1 MGGAVRAVHYVAAG
15 ALAAGLLVWAAHEAW
30 PSREIPVALPLV
42 VTSAYDEWADTLG
55 RREILSD
62 VLERAGITGREYAG
76 FMRATHA
83 LNPRRM
89 KPGLIFE
96 VRRVKGTPV
105 ANRIGGRLDPERH
118 LVMSRLGGD
127 SGWTETVVNVPWTT
141 ERLRTTAVIQ
151 SNLYDALDA
160 AVPDSFLPARE
171 RVALAWAIADV
182 YDWEVDFTR
191 DVRPGDR
198 VEVLIERLQSP
209 EGQKRLGRILAA
221 RVDVAGSPSF
231 AFAFD
236 GPNGSRGFYDD
247 RGRSLRRAF
256 LRAPLR
262 FSHISSRFGGRYHP
276 ILKRWRTHEGT
287 DFAAGYGTPVRATA
301 DGIVTEAGR
310 NGGYGNLVEIRH
322 ANGIRTRYG
331 HLSKFAKGLHAGQ
344 RVSQEQTIGYVGSTG
359 LSTGPHLHYE
369 FLVNG
374 RPTNPQ
380 RKDAGAGE
388 PVPSKLKSAFD
399 QVRTALFMELE
410 PTLGQ
415 PVGPA
420 LGSVIAPPGGSIP
433 VRDN

>member
-1 MGGAVRAVHYVAAG
+1 MVWERATHYVAAG
-15 ALAAGLLVWAAHEAW
+15 ALAAGMLVWAAHEAW
-30 PSREIPVALPLV
+30 PSREIPVALPIV

-55 RREILSD
+55 RREMLSD
-62 VLERAGITGREYAG
+62 VLARAGITGREYG
-76 FMRATHA
+76 SFLKATHT

-89 KPGLIFE
+89 QPGLIFE
-96 VRRVKGTPV
+96 IRRVKNTAV
-105 ANRIGGRLDPERH
+105 ANRLGVRLDPERH
-118 LVMSRLGGD
+118 LVMTRLDGD
-127 SGWTETVVNVPWTT
+127 SGWSETVENIPWTT

-160 AVPDSFLPARE
+160 AIPDSFLPLGQ

-191 DVRPGDR
+191 DLRPGDR

-209 EGQKRLGRILAA
+209 EGEKRLGRILAA
-221 RVDVAGSPSF
+221 RVDVAGSPTF

-236 GPNGSRGFYDD
+236 NPNGSTGFYDD

-262 FSHISSRFGGRYHP
+262 FSHISSRFGGRFHP

-287 DFAAGYGTPVRATA
+287 DYAAGYGTPVRATA

-310 NGGYGNLVEIRH
+310 NGGYGNLVELRH

-331 HLSKFAKGLHAGQ
+331 HLPRFRSGLHLGQ
-344 RVSQEQTIGYVGSTG
+344 RVAQQQIIGYVGATG
-359 LSTGPHLHYE
+359 LATGPHLHYE

-388 PVPSKLKSAFD
+388 PVPSKLTAAVEN
-399 QVRTALFMELE
+399 VRAQLLAELE
-410 PTLGQ
+410 PTDLPAAAPSLG
-415 PVGPA
+415 A
-420 LGSVIAPPGGSIP
+420 AAA
-433 VRDN
+433 RDD

>member
-1 MGGAVRAVHYVAAG
+1 MSWRGRASHYVAAA

-30 PSREIPVALPLV
+30 PSRDIPVALPIV

-62 VLERAGITGREYAG
+62 VLARAGITGREYVS
-76 FMRATHA
+76 FLKATHA

-89 KPGLIFE
+89 QPGLIFE
-96 VRRVKGTPV
+96 VRRLKGAAV
-105 ANRIGGRLDPERH
+105 AHRLGVRHDPARN
-118 LVMSRLGGD
+118 LVMTRLGGD
-127 SGWTETVVNVPWTT
+127 SGWSETVETIPWTT

-160 AVPDSFLPARE
+160 AIPDSFLPVRQ

-191 DVRPGDR
+191 DLRP
-198 VEVLIERLQSP
+198 
-209 EGQKRLGRILAA
+209 AA
-221 RVDVAGSPSF
+221 RVDVAGIPSF

-236 GPNGSRGFYDD
+236 NPNGATGFYDD

-262 FSHISSRFGGRYHP
+262 FSHISSRFGGRFHP

-287 DFAAGYGTPVRATA
+287 DYAAGYGTPVRATA

-310 NGGYGNLVEIRH
+310 NGGYGNLIEIRH

-331 HLSKFAKGLHAGQ
+331 HLSKFATGLHVGQ
-344 RVSQEQTIGYVGSTG
+344 
-359 LSTGPHLHYE
+359 H
-369 FLVNG
+369 
-374 RPTNPQ
+374 
-380 RKDAGAGE
+380 
-388 PVPSKLKSAFD
+388 
-399 QVRTALFMELE
+399 
-410 PTLGQ
+410 
-415 PVGPA
+415 
-420 LGSVIAPPGGSIP
+420 
-433 VRDN
+433 

>member
-1 MGGAVRAVHYVAAG
+1 MAWKASHYVAAG
-15 ALAAGLLVWAAHEAW
+15 VLAGGMLVWAAHKAW
-30 PSREIPVALPLV
+30 PSRQTPVALPIV

-55 RREILSD
+55 RRDMLSD
-62 VLERAGITGREYAG
+62 VLTRAGITGREYVN
-76 FMRATHA
+76 FMKATRS
-83 LNPRRM
+83 LNPRRLQ
-89 KPGLIFE
+89 PGLVFQIRRLKGATVAHRLG
-96 VRRVKGTPV
+96 VRTDPDQ
-105 ANRIGGRLDPERH
+105 RLW
-118 LVMSRLGGD
+118 MTRLGGD
-127 SGWTETVVNVPWTT
+127 SGWREVVEEIPWAA

-160 AVPDSFLPARE
+160 AVPDSFLPGPQ

-191 DVRPGDR
+191 DLRPGDR

-209 EGQKRLGRILAA
+209 EGERRLGRILAA
-221 RVDVAGSPSF
+221 RVDVAGSPSY

-236 GPNGSRGFYDD
+236 PDAMRRGFYDEK
-247 RGRSLRRAF
+247 GRSLRRAF

-262 FSHISSRFGGRYHP
+262 YRHISSRFGGRFHP
-276 ILKRWRTHEGT
+276 ILRRWKSHQGT
-287 DFAAGYGTPVRATA
+287 DYAAAYGTPVRATA
-301 DGIVTEAGR
+301 DGIVAIVGR

-331 HLSKFAKGLHAGQ
+331 HLSKFAKGLHVGQ
-344 RVSQEQTIGYVGSTG
+344 RISQEQTVGYVGSTG

-388 PVPSKLKSAFD
+388 PVPSQMKAAFD
-399 QVRTALFMELE
+399 RMREQLLAELE
-410 PTLGQ
+410 PTPL
-415 PVGPA
+415 
-420 LGSVIAPPGGSIP
+420 PGGGRPAAASASG
-433 VRDN
+433 RDD

>member
-1 MGGAVRAVHYVAAG
+1 MTWRASHYVAAG
-15 ALAAGLLVWAAHEAW
+15 ALAAGMLGWGAHEAW
-30 PSREIPVALPLV
+30 PSRKLPIALPIV

-62 VLERAGITGREYAG
+62 VLARGGITGREYVR

-89 KPGLIFE
+89 QPGLIFE
-96 VRRVKGTPV
+96 VRRLKGAAV
-105 ANRIGGRLDPERH
+105 AHRLGVRLDPESH
-118 LVMSRLGGD
+118 LVLSRLGGD
-127 SGWTETVVNVPWTT
+127 SGWTETVAEIPWTA

-160 AVPDSFLPARE
+160 AIPDSFLPLRQ

-191 DVRPGDR
+191 DLRPGDR

-209 EGQKRLGRILAA
+209 EGEKRFGRVLAA

-231 AFAFD
+231 AFAF
-236 GPNGSRGFYDD
+236 GGANGQSGFYDD

-262 FSHISSRFGGRYHP
+262 FSHISSRFGGRFHP

-287 DFAAGYGTPVRATA
+287 DYAAAYGTPVRATA
-301 DGIVTEAGR
+301 DGVVTQAGR
-310 NGGYGNLVEIRH
+310 NGGYGNLIEIRH

-331 HLSKFAKGLHAGQ
+331 HLSKFAKGLRVGQ

-388 PVPSKLKSAFD
+388 PVPAKLKAAFD
-399 QVRTALFMELE
+399 STRVRLLAELE
-410 PTLGQ
+410 PG
-415 PVGPA
+415 PVPAKPA
-420 LGSVIAPPGGSIP
+420 LGAAVGAA
-433 VRDN
+433 RDD